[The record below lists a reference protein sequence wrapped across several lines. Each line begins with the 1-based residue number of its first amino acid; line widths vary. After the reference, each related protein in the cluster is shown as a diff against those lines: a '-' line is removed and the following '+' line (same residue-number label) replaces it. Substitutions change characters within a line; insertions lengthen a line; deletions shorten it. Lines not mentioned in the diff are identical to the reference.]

1 MKAEWGKL
9 LKVRKGKCTK
19 NQRER
24 EGTEGKILFPQT
36 KIHWSGNNSRNYC
49 CMQFWITL

>member
-1 MKAEWGKL
+1 M
-9 LKVRKGKCTK
+9 RKIVESEERKMYEESE
-19 NQRER
+19 RER

>member
-1 MKAEWGKL
+1 MYEES
-9 LKVRKGKCTK
+9 
-19 NQRER
+19 ER